1 MSEHI
6 HRILVPVDGSE
17 QATRAALLAR
27 DLAVG
32 LGVPLTLLFVYQPVH
47 GEMAG
52 AAQLTKE
59 EVQAAGRR
67 AAAGAF
73 DAVETAFGDAVPEE
87 QRQVSWGEP
96 AEEVVAIARQHQPA
110 MVVMGR
116 RGLGAVAGALLG
128 SVSQAVLREAAGP
141 VTLVS

>member
-17 QATRAALLAR
+17 QSTRAALLAR
-27 DLAVG
+27 DLAVA
-32 LGVPLTLLFVYQPVH
+32 LGVPLTLLFVYEPVY
-47 GEMAG
+47 GSLAG

-59 EVQAAGRR
+59 EVQAAGRL
-67 AAAGAF
+67 AAADAF
-73 DAVETAFGDAVPEE
+73 GAVETAFGDRVPEA
-87 QRQVSWGEP
+87 QRQVSWGQP
-96 AEEVVAIARQHQPA
+96 AEEVVAIARQHPQA

-128 SVSQAVLREAAGP
+128 SVSQAVLRHAPGP